1 MTPQGALEARTG
13 EGAGRFGGSIRA
25 TLWPTRAFAGG
36 VRWFDELYV
45 WTEGAAP
52 TVTQRARI
60 QINAL
65 RDALKWL
72 EYDLVEQI
80 GVTISFGTVERALDP
95 LNALVE
101 DNVLLAH
108 RTFVMLR
115 GAPERLRSQY
125 RLRGFAEMLRGL
137 GYHVGYRISAPRVG
151 MELKGVELV
160 RPEFAKVLA
169 TTANREEAWIDLAA
183 EVRAVGLDTQTT
195 IIGGVQEPDQAR
207 MAALAGFEL
216 GQGLAIRPPYPPPS
230 LRRGQPLP
238 DGSHFPDNRGAAMEP
253 RQR

>member
-1 MTPQGALEARTG
+1 MTLQSAPKSRTG
-13 EGAGRFGGSIRA
+13 AGAGRFGGSIRA

-45 WTEGAAP
+45 WTEGAEP

-65 RDALKWL
+65 RDTFKWL
-72 EYDLVEQI
+72 EYDRVEQV

-95 LNALVE
+95 LNALFE
-101 DNVLLAH
+101 RNVLLAH
-108 RTFVMLR
+108 RTYVMLR
-115 GAPERLRSQY
+115 GAPDRLRSRY

-151 MELKGVELV
+151 MELRGVELV

-169 TTANREEAWIDLAA
+169 ITANHEEAWIDLAA
-183 EVRAVGLDTQTT
+183 EVRAVGLDTRTT
-195 IIGGVQEPDQAR
+195 IIGGVQEAEQAR
-207 MAALAGFEL
+207 MAARAGFEL

-230 LRRGQPLP
+230 LRHGGPLP
-238 DGSHFPDNRGAAMEP
+238 DSSHFPDNRGAAMAP